1 MTRLVIPAVIS
12 FVLLCGCQ
20 TSSRGIYS
28 IPVTRDYQH
37 LDKISVKE
45 ATEAI
50 EKAEL
55 SGAAYVSPTQ
65 YQLASQYLAAAQ
77 EQARQGDRMGTR
89 DYAGLAKSASEKALR
104 ESVGALQ
111 IEARTAAPT
120 AEACTSEFDRAKA
133 RYAGLDVAKASQVAP
148 FLYAHATVNLSLA
161 EHDLKDA
168 RRWSE
173 AAKALVIAQ
182 ADMDT
187 IEQQD
192 TDGDG
197 VPDMKDGAPRV
208 QEDADKFEDEDGVAD
223 LDNDKDGVPDVVDKA
238 PNEPETAN
246 GWHDEDGVPD
256 NLPKLASVR
265 FPGDSTTMDATGRG
279 YLLGIKELLAGWP
292 QLKVHLAGHSRKMA
306 DEAAAIDI
314 SRRLAETVQNFLI
327 ECGVPKTQL
336 TVTFHGDT
344 EPGEDGRTDSRV
356 DLTFD

>member
-1 MTRLVIPAVIS
+1 MTRLLMLALIS
-12 FVLLCGCQ
+12 VVLLCGCQ

-28 IPVTRDYQH
+28 IPVTRDYQR
-37 LDKISVKE
+37 LDKVSVKE

-55 SGAAYVSPTQ
+55 SGAAYVSPIQ

-77 EQARQGDRMGTR
+77 EQARQGDRMGAR
-89 DYAGLAKSASEKALR
+89 DYAGLAKSAGEKALR
-104 ESVGALQ
+104 DSVGALQ
-111 IEARTAAPT
+111 IETRPPASTI
-120 AEACTSEFDRAKA
+120 EACTSEFERAKA
-133 RYAGLDVAKASQVAP
+133 RYAGLDVGKAGQVAP
-148 FLYAHATVNLSLA
+148 FPYARATAKLSLA
-161 EHDLKDA
+161 EHDLKDS
-168 RRWSE
+168 RRWNE

-197 VPDMKDGAPRV
+197 VPDMKDGAPWA
-208 QEDADKFEDEDGVAD
+208 QEDADKFEDEDGVPD

-238 PNEPETAN
+238 PNEPETIN
-246 GWHDEDGVPD
+246 GWHDEDGAPD
-256 NLPKLASVR
+256 SLPKLASVR
-265 FPGDSTTMDATGRG
+265 FAGDSATMDAVSRG
-279 YLLGIKELLAGWP
+279 YLLGIKELLVEWP
-292 QLKVHLAGHSRKMA
+292 QIKVRLAGHSRKMV
-306 DEAAAIDI
+306 DEAAAIDA

-327 ECGVPKTQL
+327 ECGVPRTQL

-344 EPGEDGRTDSRV
+344 EPAEDGRTESRV